1 MSSVLKLAE
10 DVLALHDGIRE
21 VLILEERAGQ
31 FVVTEEAA
39 RDDASLLA
47 ERMNEVSRNA
57 PLVPTII
64 LGAAN
69 QFGGEPAALKLVGML
84 YRKGGVMFSYLDE
97 NRVLAISTTSESF
110 SSVIEVVNK
119 SITRLREEYE
129 IRGKTGA
136 VRSAAVAEDIA
147 RFFLEGKVHGPAY
160 VSIDDVSYRG
170 INHRWEVHGS
180 YRSSRSITSKRFQV
194 EVDAENGSVMRF
206 SSSTSVST
214 LVYVE
219 LASLVA
225 AVSLLGWW
233 LYVNFWR

>member
-1 MSSVLKLAE
+1 MKLAE

-39 RDDASLLA
+39 RDDTSLLA
-47 ERMNEVSRNA
+47 DRMNEASRNA
-57 PLVPTII
+57 PLAPTII
-64 LGAAN
+64 LGAAS
-69 QFGGEPAALKLVGML
+69 QFGGEPGALRIVGML
-84 YRKGGVMFSYLDE
+84 YRKGGIMFSHLDE
-97 NRVLAISTTSESF
+97 NRVLAISTSPESF
-110 SSVIEVVNK
+110 SDVVEVVNK
-119 SITRLREEYE
+119 SLPRLREEFE
-129 IRGKTGA
+129 SRGKAGA

-147 RFFLEGKVHGPAY
+147 RFFLEGKVRGPAK

-180 YRSSRSITSKRFQV
+180 YRSSRSILSKRFQV

-233 LYVNFWR
+233 LYVTFWR